1 MRVGV
6 LVSGSGTNLAALLA
20 AQAAGTLAPAQIVAV
35 VSNRPGAFALERA
48 RAAGVPERVVDHRA
62 FADRGD
68 FDRAL
73 VAALQALGVEAVVL
87 AGFMRILT
95 PAFLAAFPGRVVN
108 THPALCPAFPGTDA
122 PAQALAHGV
131 KVTGV
136 TVHFV
141 DAGVDTGPIIAQRAV
156 PVLPGDDARS
166 LHARIQAEE
175 HRLLPAVVRAL
186 AAGRLRIDGR
196 TVVVSPTDA
205 ADAADDPLIAP

>member
-1 MRVGV
+1 
-6 LVSGSGTNLAALLA
+6 
-20 AQAAGTLAPAQIVAV
+20 
-35 VSNRPGAFALERA
+35 
-48 RAAGVPERVVDHRA
+48 DHRA
-62 FADRGD
+62 FADRAD

-73 VAALQALGVEAVVL
+73 VAALAAHAVEAVVL

-95 PAFLAAFPGRVVN
+95 PAFLDAFPGRVVN

-156 PVLPGDDARS
+156 PVLAGDDARS

-175 HRLLPAVVRAL
+175 HRLLPAVVQAL
-186 AAGRLRIDGR
+186 AAGRLAVHGR
-196 TVVVSPTDA
+196 TVA
-205 ADAADDPLIAP
+205 IAPGPPGDLLAPP

>member
-1 MRVGV
+1 MNLGV
-6 LVSGSGTNLAALLA
+6 LVSGKGTNLGALLA
-20 AQAAGTLAPAQIVAV
+20 AQAAGALAPAQIVAV
-35 VSNRPGAFALERA
+35 VSNRADAFALERA
-48 RAAGVPERVVDHRA
+48 GAAGLPTAVVDHRA
-62 FADRGD
+62 FASRAD

-73 VAALQALGVEAVVL
+73 VAALAAHAVDAVVL

-95 PAFLAAFPGRVVN
+95 PTFLGAFPGRVIN

-122 PAQALAHGV
+122 PAQALAYGV

-156 PVLPGDDARS
+156 AVLATDDARS

-186 AAGRLRIDGR
+186 AAGRLVCDGR
-196 TVVVSPTDA
+196 TVVIAPGPAGDA
-205 ADAADDPLIAP
+205 DPLA